1 MLERLKTYFGY
12 DAFRPYQ
19 QEIIETV
26 LNGEDVLVLLPTGG
40 GKSLCYQLP
49 SLMRDG
55 ITLVISPLIALMKD
69 QVDGLNANGI
79 PASYLNSSLSAQEI
93 QIVQEQ
99 AVSGKLKLLYLAPE
113 RLGTLG
119 FESFLLQLNVRLIAI
134 DEAHCVSEWGHDF
147 RPDYRRLVQLRTLF
161 PHVNIIALT
170 ATATTRVRQDIVRY
184 LAMPQPRVFLSSFNR
199 SNLFYC
205 VQPKQQAFQQLVTL
219 LSRHKNE
226 SVIIYCFSRQD
237 TEGLVSDLHT
247 QGFKALAYHAGLEKQ
262 QRTRAQEA
270 FIRDEVNIIV
280 ATIAFGMGIDKPD
293 VRLIVHMDLPKTI
306 EGYYQETGRA
316 GRDGL
321 PSECVLFY
329 TYADKRKQD
338 YFIAQIQD
346 ELEQA
351 QAQKKLSDMIGYC
364 ESVACRRQYVLR
376 YFGEEWGESFC
387 GTCDVCQAPSV
398 ELQDATILSQKILS
412 GVLRTGERFGA
423 GYVCDVLRG
432 SARDRVVENKHN
444 QLSVYGIAKDASR
457 QEIMLCID
465 SLLRYGFLEKQLGEY
480 PTLRVSDKGKFVLKQ
495 REPILLPKME
505 TLAVLKRTKK
515 EKETDYDF
523 DLFTRLR
530 QLRKSLADEQGVPPF
545 VVFGDRSL
553 QEMSRVFPQDTHS
566 FSMIFG
572 VGETKL
578 KQYGEIFVNC
588 IVQYVQEKGITVT
601 TPKKKVVLLKKERV
615 GSTVQKTKEL
625 VEKKYSLEKIMK
637 ERKLARS
644 TIVQHLEQLVQTGEF
659 IDIEHLKPEFKRF
672 QKIKHA
678 FLQTHS
684 NALTPVRALLGEEYS
699 YDELRL
705 VRLFL

>member
-1 MLERLKTYFGY
+1 MRERLKTYFGY
-12 DAFRPYQ
+12 DTFRPYQ
-19 QEIIETV
+19 QEIIDTV
-26 LNGEDVLVLLPTGG
+26 LKGEDVLVLLPTGG

-49 SLMRDG
+49 ALIREG

-69 QVDGLNANGI
+69 QVDALNANGI

-93 QIVQEQ
+93 QTVQQQ
-99 AVSGKLKLLYLAPE
+99 ALSGKLKLLYLAPE
-113 RLGTLG
+113 RLGILG
-119 FESFLLQLNVRLIAI
+119 FDSFLLQLNVRLIAI

-161 PHVNIIALT
+161 PTVNMIALT

-184 LAMPQPRVFLSSFNR
+184 LQMPQPRVFLSSFNR
-199 SNLFYC
+199 PNLFYS

-237 TEGLVSDLHT
+237 TEDLVSDLYT
-247 QGFKALAYHAGLEKQ
+247 QGFRALAYHAGLEKQ

-270 FIRDEVNIIV
+270 FIRDEVHIIV

-321 PSECVLFY
+321 SSECVLFY

-364 ESVACRRQYVLR
+364 ESTGCRRQYVLR
-376 YFGEEWGESFC
+376 YFGEEWKESFC

-398 ELQDATILSQKILS
+398 ELQDATVLSQKILS

-432 SARDRVVENKHN
+432 SARDRVVENKHDR
-444 QLSVYGIAKDASR
+444 LSVYGIAKDVSR
-457 QEIMLCID
+457 QEVMLSID
-465 SLLRYGFLEKQLGEY
+465 LLLRYGYLEKQLGEY
-480 PTLRVSDKGKFVLKQ
+480 PTLRVSGEGKKALTH
-495 REPILLPKME
+495 REPILLPKIE
-505 TLAVLKRTKK
+505 TGSVLKRAKK

-523 DLFTRLR
+523 ELFTKLR
-530 QLRKSLADEQGVPPF
+530 QLRKQIADQQGVPPF

-553 QEMSRVFPQDTHS
+553 QEMSRAYPQDTTA
-566 FSMIFG
+566 FSTIFG
-572 VGETKL
+572 VGDTKL
-578 KQYGEIFVNC
+578 KQYGELFVSH
-588 IVQYVQEKGITVT
+588 IVEYVQEKGMSVT
-601 TPKKKVVLLKKERV
+601 APKKEVILLKKERI
-615 GSTVQKTKEL
+615 GSTIQKTKEL
-625 VEKKYSLEKIMK
+625 IEKKYTLEQIAN
-637 ERKLARS
+637 ARGFVCS
-644 TIVQHLEQLVQTGEF
+644 TIVQHIEQLVQMGAEL
-659 IDIEHLKPEFKRF
+659 DIEYLKPAPERIE
-672 QKIKHA
+672 KIKEA
-678 FLQTHS
+678 FVHTNS
-684 NALTPVRALLGEEYS
+684 SALSPVKEFLGEEYS
-699 YDELRL
+699 YDEIRL
-705 VRLFL
+705 GRLFL